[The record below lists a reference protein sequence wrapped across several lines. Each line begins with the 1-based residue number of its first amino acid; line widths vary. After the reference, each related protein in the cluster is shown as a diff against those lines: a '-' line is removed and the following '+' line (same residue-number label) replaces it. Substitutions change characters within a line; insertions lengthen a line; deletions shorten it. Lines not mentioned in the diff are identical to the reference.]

1 MGTCCIF
8 ENSSLFALCGNVC
21 LLKKEMCQASP
32 YGSCLLR
39 GGSKI
44 RLLANV
50 AKFCTGK
57 LNFHTSHP
65 PIILFCIVCTSFS
78 HFLSIVLSFNLSLL
92 ICPSNIVIFSFCSK
106 NTSHTDKG
114 CHYLKNIF
122 KILWFCLVLIHFLL
136 ARKLELTLSF
146 VRWRANPLKPNA

>member
-8 ENSSLFALCGNVC
+8 ENSALFALCGNVC

-57 LNFHTSHP
+57 LTFHTSHP
-65 PIILFCIVCTSFS
+65 PIILFRIVCTSFS

-92 ICPSNIVIFSFCSK
+92 ICPSNIGILVFAQRTHHTQTNCVTILKTSLKSYDFVWSLFTFSWQG
-106 NTSHTDKG
+106 N
-114 CHYLKNIF
+114 
-122 KILWFCLVLIHFLL
+122 
-136 ARKLELTLSF
+136 
-146 VRWRANPLKPNA
+146 